1 MLYNEEF
8 DDDEMAEVPIRKELP
23 TTIELQNQYIDVNK
37 DEEKLR
43 DN

>member
-8 DDDEMAEVPIRKELP
+8 ADDEMAEVPIKKELP
-23 TTIELQNQYIDVNK
+23 TTIELQNQYIAINTDK
-37 DEEKLR
+37 EKLR